1 MAEETVTAAAPVET
15 PNWDDEPV
23 AGISA
28 TATEAATTEAD
39 ADKIVAA
46 ELADTATAVEATVA
60 VDTTATPTVASLIAA
75 SIAPDAVASVSELAP
90 ATDTST
96 VLTAAKTRIK
106 NPMDDFREALR
117 QMASVIGEGGTSF
130 LLAEF
135 FGVASID
142 ELEGADVFSA
152 LEKFNKLQP

>member
-1 MAEETVTAAAPVET
+1 MAEENITPVATATET
-15 PNWDDEPV
+15 PNWDDEPTA
-23 AGISA
+23 AGIPA
-28 TATEAATTEAD
+28 T
-39 ADKIVAA
+39 
-46 ELADTATAVEATVA
+46 
-60 VDTTATPTVASLIAA
+60 DTTATPTILSMA
-75 SIAPDAVASVSELAP
+75 
-90 ATDTST
+90 
-96 VLTAAKTRIK
+96 TAAGTVETTTEPVVDAPTATTPVPAAQATVAAAVSARIK

-117 QMASVIGEGGTSF
+117 QMAGVIGEGGTSF

>member
-1 MAEETVTAAAPVET
+1 MAEETVTAAE
-15 PNWDDEPV
+15 
-23 AGISA
+23 
-28 TATEAATTEAD
+28 ATEP
-39 ADKIVAA
+39 
-46 ELADTATAVEATVA
+46 AVLT
-60 VDTTATPTVASLIAA
+60 AA
-75 SIAPDAVASVSELAP
+75 SGEVVVTPANPVASVSELAP

-96 VLTAAKTRIK
+96 VLTTAKARIN

-117 QMASVIGEGGTSF
+117 QMAGAIGEGGTSF